1 MMVNVQPNE
10 EEDDVDIDIEPFEEA
25 IPKIS
30 FHALAGTTHP
40 QTFRVIGRVGNRDL
54 TMLID
59 GGSTHNFIDQSVVT
73 KLGLQV
79 VCGKTFKM
87 IVGNKE
93 VIECTGHCLGLSLS
107 IQGITVRADFFVL
120 PVAACQAVLG
130 VQWLETLGP
139 IKTDYKKLSMSFT
152 QGGRTHVL
160 KGMTSSELAPLS
172 EKELL
177 YLSGMGFFCSY
188 DFRCET
194 N

>member
-1 MMVNVQPNE
+1 MMVEVQPNE
-10 EEDDVDIDIEPFEEA
+10 EENDLDMDIESAEEA
-25 IPKIS
+25 IPEIS
-30 FHALAGTTHP
+30 FHALAGTAHP
-40 QTFRVIGRVGNRDL
+40 QTFRVIGRVGNKEL
-54 TMLID
+54 IVLID

-79 VCGKTFKM
+79 VRGKTFKM

-93 VIECTGHCLGLSLS
+93 VIECTRRCLGLSLS